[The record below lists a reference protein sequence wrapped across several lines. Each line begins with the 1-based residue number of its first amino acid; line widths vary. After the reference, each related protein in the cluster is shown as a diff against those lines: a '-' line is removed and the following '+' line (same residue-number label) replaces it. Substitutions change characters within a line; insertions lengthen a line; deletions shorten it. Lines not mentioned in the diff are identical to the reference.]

1 MEARLVSVALAT
13 AALLACGAGAR
24 SQNFIVQAPTQ
35 QLAQEICTAA
45 ENYRRDLAI
54 EWLGK
59 ELPPWQQ
66 PCPIQ
71 AKVHPQLGAGGATS
85 FMFNPNGEP
94 FGWTMEIQ
102 GSRERVL
109 DSVLPHEVTHTIFA
123 THFGRPLPRWADEG
137 ACTTVEH
144 PDEKKKQE
152 RYLIEF
158 LMTDRGI
165 AFNKMFA
172 MKEYPPDILPLY
184 SQGYSLARYF
194 IQQGGKRKYVEYIGE
209 GMRTNNWPAA
219 TRKYYGFKDL
229 SELQTTWV
237 EWVRAGSPDLD
248 GPVIASNTQDATD
261 VAVNDP
267 AVMLASNTVP
277 VSTPEAR
284 TSDAKVLGSQS
295 MGHSYV
301 RPERPSHFTQP
312 AGNDGA
318 EPRASSVAR
327 PTANGSY
334 YSKEKQ
340 PAGARGAAPVNLL
353 PAAHPQPSREQPAQD
368 KSAQAEPPLPPA
380 NWLASNLP
388 EAQPAAP
395 LAGAGRKVLLEWS
408 RPADKPWSPEAMSIA
423 AAPTVSNAAAEAAQ
437 QEQPWA
443 TPISALTARP
453 ATYTPEE
460 AAAGTVWR

>member
-45 ENYRRDLAI
+45 ETYRRDLAI

-59 ELPPWQQ
+59 ELPPWNQ

-85 FMFNPNGEP
+85 FMFNPNGQP
-94 FGWTMEIQ
+94 FGWTMDIQ

-152 RYLIEF
+152 KYLIEF

-209 GMRTNNWPAA
+209 GMRSNNWPAT

-237 EWVRAGSPDLD
+237 EWVRAGSPEIDA
-248 GPVIASNTQDATD
+248 PAIAGNEPGNTEVGAVVPAVATAATNE
-261 VAVNDP
+261 VAVVTP
-267 AVMLASNTVP
+267 ASMQQ
-277 VSTPEAR
+277 
-284 TSDAKVLGSQS
+284 SDAKVFGTRSLG
-295 MGHSYV
+295 HTYT
-301 RPERPSHFTQP
+301 RPDRPSNLTQP
-312 AGNDGA
+312 ASQPA
-318 EPRASSVAR
+318 SEIRSSSVAR
-327 PTANGSY
+327 PTTGSW
-334 YSKEKQ
+334 YSSPRDAREDRKA
-340 PAGARGAAPVNLL
+340 PASVT
-353 PAAHPQPSREQPAQD
+353 PASHPQPSQPARN
-368 KSAQAEPPLPPA
+368 KSAQADPREVP
-380 NWLASNLP
+380 NEFLAANLP
-388 EAQPAAP
+388 DAKNAP
-395 LAGAGRKVLLEWS
+395 VAPTSGRQVLLEWN
-408 RPADKPWSPEAMSIA
+408 RPADKPWRPEAMNMA
-423 AAPTVSNAAAEAAQ
+423 ANST
-437 QEQPWA
+437 QPVESPQPEPPLS

-453 ATYTPEE
+453 ATYTAEE

>member
-45 ENYRRDLAI
+45 ETFRRDLAI

-59 ELPPWQQ
+59 ELPPWNQ

-85 FMFNPNGEP
+85 FMFNPHGQP
-94 FGWTMEIQ
+94 FGWTMDIQ

-152 RYLIEF
+152 KYLIEF

-194 IQQGGKRKYVEYIGE
+194 IQQGGKQKYVKYVGE
-209 GMRTNNWPAA
+209 GMKTNNWPA
-219 TRKYYGFKDL
+219 TTKKYYGFKDL
-229 SELQTTWV
+229 SQLQTTWV
-237 EWVRAGSPDLD
+237 EWVRAGSPDID
-248 GPVIASNTQDATD
+248 APAIAANEPGENELSANEAGSVVPANA
-261 VAVNDP
+261 VAV
-267 AVMLASNTVP
+267 V
-277 VSTPEAR
+277 TPE
-284 TSDAKVLGSQS
+284 SMQSNAKVLGSQS
-295 MGHSYV
+295 LGHSYV
-301 RPERPSHFTQP
+301 RPEQPSHFNQ
-312 AGNDGA
+312 AGSK
-318 EPRASSVAR
+318 PSSVAR
-327 PTANGSY
+327 PTSNSY
-334 YSKEKQ
+334 YSKPNQ
-340 PAGARGAAPVNLL
+340 PAKQGAAGPVDVTPASYL
-353 PAAHPQPSREQPAQD
+353 PKNQPQPGRN
-368 KSAQAEPPLPPA
+368 KSAQLDAITNQTGL
-380 NWLASNLP
+380 LASNLP
-388 EAQPAAP
+388 EAGPAAS
-395 LAGAGRKVLLEWS
+395 LGADSRKVLLEWS
-408 RPADKPWSPEAMSIA
+408 RPADKPWSPESMSIA
-423 AAPTVSNAAAEAAQ
+423 AAPTSSAEP
-437 QEQPWA
+437 EQPWS

-453 ATYTPEE
+453 ATYTPDE

>member
-1 MEARLVSVALAT
+1 MEARLMSAALAA

-45 ENYRRDLAI
+45 ETFRRDLAI
-54 EWLGK
+54 EWLGQ
-59 ELPPWQQ
+59 ELPPWNQ

-85 FMFNPNGEP
+85 FMFNPHGQP
-94 FGWTMEIQ
+94 FGWTMDIQ

-144 PDEKKKQE
+144 PAEKKKQE
-152 RYLIEF
+152 KYLIEF

-194 IQQGGKRKYVEYIGE
+194 IQQGGKQKYVKYVGE
-209 GMRTNNWPAA
+209 GMQTNNWPA
-219 TRKYYGFKDL
+219 TTKKYYGFKDL
-229 SELQTTWV
+229 SQLQTTWV

-248 GPVIASNTQDATD
+248 VGSIASNESGANDVASVVPAVATPGSND
-261 VAVNDP
+261 VAVVTP
-267 AVMLASNTVP
+267 ASMQ
-277 VSTPEAR
+277 
-284 TSDAKVLGSQS
+284 SDAKVLGSQS
-295 MGHSYV
+295 LGHTYS
-301 RPERPSHFTQP
+301 RPDRPSHFAQPEGQP
-312 AGNDGA
+312 AG
-318 EPRASSVAR
+318 EIRSSSVAR
-327 PTANGSY
+327 PTSGGY
-334 YSKEKQ
+334 YSKQRDAVKSGATGPVDVT
-340 PAGARGAAPVNLL
+340 PANYL
-353 PAAHPQPSREQPAQD
+353 PKNPSPQPTRN
-368 KSAQAEPPLPPA
+368 KSAQADPNTLPLGL
-380 NWLASNLP
+380 LASNLP
-388 EAQPAAP
+388 EAKPAA
-395 LAGAGRKVLLEWS
+395 AFADSARKVLLEWS
-408 RPADKPWSPEAMSIA
+408 RPADQPWSPEAMNIA
-423 AAPTVSNAAAEAAQ
+423 AASPTHSPQ
-437 QEQPWA
+437 QSQPEQPLS
-443 TPISALTARP
+443 TPISSLSARP
-453 ATYTPEE
+453 ATYTAEE